1 MINVIG
7 DVYMCSSQEGE
18 GRRGRRGRGREKRK
32 EERRRGGEGDKRN
45 KERKGRGE
53 KKRAFHANLAQSPG
67 IMRKGGYGGGV

>member
-1 MINVIG
+1 MYI
-7 DVYMCSSQEGE
+7 CAQAKK
-18 GRRGRRGRGREKRK
+18 GRG
-32 EERRRGGEGDKRN
+32 EEEGGEGDKRN